1 MIGWIGGLHER
12 SLLCCCSPPWQLVP
26 QASLLLSF
34 AAAHRG
40 RQCTFRYRCY
50 CLYRRDWQYHTA
62 VVAAAARARRGRRG
76 RRAVTRRRECPPR
89 PPVVHV
95 SQTRQSRPS
104 FPTQNRSCGAIPVSC
119 RPQRERPRIDQRT
132 PVTCALFSI
141 ITESFSKKVSPNH
154 KLSRIYCVI
163 LENSRQYRVINQS
176 APSMPTSPSARAP
189 PIRYPSG
196 WPSYAPGRLC
206 DTQPWPRAA
215 GLCERGRS
223 CAPRSPQLVVAFDGK
238 NLPHAAPRVVV
249 RCAFVAWPSFSRFS
263 HRRRVLRRSRLASR
277 QAWEG

>member
-26 QASLLLSF
+26 QASLPLSF

-95 SQTRQSRPS
+95 SQTRQCRPS

-163 LENSRQYRVINQS
+163 LKNSRQYRVINQS

-189 PIRYPSG
+189 PIRYILPNGRPTLLGAFATLNRGHELRGCVKGGGPARRGAPSLL
-196 WPSYAPGRLC
+196 WRLMGKIC
-206 DTQPWPRAA
+206 PTPRPAW
-215 GLCERGRS
+215 LCGALS
-223 CAPRSPQLVVAFDGK
+223 LHGPLSVVSATDGG
-238 NLPHAAPRVVV
+238 
-249 RCAFVAWPSFSRFS
+249 C
-263 HRRRVLRRSRLASR
+263 
-277 QAWEG
+277 